1 MNPLANEA
9 GGLTWDVFVAPERPI
24 VSDDL
29 PPDLTQ
35 RTPVSATLISG
46 ERDAVLVDAM
56 LTSDQALALG
66 SWIAARN
73 RTLTT
78 IYITHGHGDHFFG
91 LGLLLDRFP
100 RAQALATPAVIAHM
114 RQQKASKLVDTYW
127 NALFPGQLPQH
138 LVVAEPLL
146 DDVIDLEGH
155 DLRVVEVGHTDT
167 ENTTCLYVPAIG
179 LVVAGDAV
187 YNDVHLFLGESGAHG
202 RRDWSAA
209 LDVIESLRPQAV
221 VAGHKPPGGDDSPQS
236 IAATRTYLH
245 DFDRVAESTRTSQ
258 DLYDQM
264 VALHPNRVSRGTL
277 WGSAR
282 AAKLSTSP
290 RAAGSASSPG

>member
-66 SWIAARN
+66 SGIAARN

-100 RAQALATPAVIAHM
+100 RAQ
-114 RQQKASKLVDTYW
+114 R
-127 NALFPGQLPQH
+127 
-138 LVVAEPLL
+138 
-146 DDVIDLEGH
+146 
-155 DLRVVEVGHTDT
+155 
-167 ENTTCLYVPAIG
+167 
-179 LVVAGDAV
+179 
-187 YNDVHLFLGESGAHG
+187 
-202 RRDWSAA
+202 
-209 LDVIESLRPQAV
+209 SLRL
-221 VAGHKPPGGDDSPQS
+221 
-236 IAATRTYLH
+236 R
-245 DFDRVAESTRTSQ
+245 
-258 DLYDQM
+258 
-264 VALHPNRVSRGTL
+264 
-277 WGSAR
+277 
-282 AAKLSTSP
+282 
-290 RAAGSASSPG
+290 